1 MKYVSYI
8 CERYFIIMA
17 DTISKVGYLAG
28 ATRFRRIGEKLQSD
42 GDKIYAGLEINF
54 KASWFAT
61 YHTLLEANAPLTM
74 QEITSSIG
82 FTHITVKNIV
92 RELEENGI
100 VKIKP
105 NPLDAR
111 SKHVTLT
118 SKGTNLFAKLDPVW
132 QSISKGLEQLLV
144 TGHPDFINIINRIEK
159 EIEKKPLSE
168 RIKEVEAHSPVTV
181 VDYKPSLKKY
191 FYDLAGNW
199 LLGVLHGKLEKE
211 DEFSLKNPDKA
222 YLEEGGFVFF
232 ALNKNRVVGCVAL
245 KRLSE
250 DKFEF
255 CKLYIDPEERKG
267 GIATKLIERCISR
280 CKENN
285 ASELWLQTTN
295 AMQDA
300 HRLYYKLGFAENKAP
315 KEMHVLKRTQKI
327 MSLTLTKNNKH
338 LN

>member
-1 MKYVSYI
+1 
-8 CERYFIIMA
+8 MA

-42 GDKIYAGLEINF
+42 GDKLYAGLDIDF

-61 YHTLLEANAPLTM
+61 YHTLLEAGKPLTM
-74 QEITSSIG
+74 QDITAAIG

-92 RELEENGI
+92 RELEEHGI

-132 QSISKGLEQLLV
+132 QSISKTLEQLLT

-159 EIEKKPLSE
+159 EIERKPLSQ
-168 RIKEVEAHSPVTV
+168 RIKEADNYSSVSI

-191 FYDLAGNW
+191 FFELAGNW
-199 LLGVLHGKLEKE
+199 LLGMLDGKLEKE
-211 DEFSLKNPDKA
+211 DEYSLKNPDKA

-232 ALNKNRVVGCVAL
+232 ALYKNKVVGCVGL

-255 CKLYIDPEERKG
+255 CKLYINPELRKE

-285 ASELWLQTTN
+285 ATELWLQTTN
-295 AMQDA
+295 ELKDA
-300 HRLYYKLGFAENKAP
+300 HRLYYKLGFAESKAP

-327 MSLTLTKNNKH
+327 MMLKLSKTSNHVN
-338 LN
+338 

>member
-1 MKYVSYI
+1 
-8 CERYFIIMA
+8 MA
-17 DTISKVGYLAG
+17 DSIRKVGYLAG

-42 GDKIYAGLEINF
+42 GDKIYAALDIDF

-61 YHTLLEANAPLTM
+61 YHTLLEADQPLTM
-74 QEITSSIG
+74 QDITASIG

-92 RELEENGI
+92 RELEEHGI

-118 SKGTNLFAKLDPVW
+118 SKGTHLSEKLNPVW
-132 QSISKGLEQLLV
+132 QSISKTLEQLL
-144 TGHPDFINIINRIEK
+144 TGGHPDFINIINRIEK
-159 EIEKKPLSE
+159 DIEKKPLSQ
-168 RIKEVEAHSPVTV
+168 RIKEANNYSSVSV

-191 FYDLAGNW
+191 FYELAGNW
-199 LLGVLHGKLEKE
+199 LLDVLDGKLEKE
-211 DEFSLKNPDKA
+211 DEFSLRNPDKA
-222 YLEEGGFVFF
+222 YLETGGFLFY
-232 ALNKNRVVGCVAL
+232 ALHKNKVAGCVAL
-245 KRLSE
+245 KRLGE

-255 CKLYIDPEERKG
+255 CKLYINPELRKS

-285 ASELWLQTTN
+285 AAELWLQTTN
-295 AMQDA
+295 AMQEA
-300 HRLYYKLGFAENKAP
+300 HRLYYKLGFEESKAP

-327 MSLTLTKNNKH
+327 MQLKLSNANNH
-338 LN
+338 G

>member
-1 MKYVSYI
+1 
-8 CERYFIIMA
+8 MA
-17 DTISKVGYLAG
+17 DSIRKVGYLAG

-42 GDKIYAGLEINF
+42 GDKIYSALNIDF

-61 YHTLLEANAPLTM
+61 YHTLLEAGKPLTM
-74 QEITSSIG
+74 QDIAASIG

-92 RELEENGI
+92 RELEDHDI

-118 SKGTNLFAKLDPVW
+118 TKGTDLFAKLNPVW
-132 QSISKGLEQLLV
+132 QSISKTLEQLL
-144 TGHPDFINIINRIEK
+144 TSGHPDFINIINRIEK
-159 EIEKKPLSE
+159 EIERKPLSE
-168 RIKEVEAHSPVTV
+168 RIKDIESYSPVSI
-181 VDYKPSLKKY
+181 VDYKPLFKKY
-191 FYDLAGNW
+191 FFELAGNW
-199 LLGVLHGKLEKE
+199 LQDVLNGKLEKE

-222 YLEEGGFVFF
+222 YLDEGGFVFF
-232 ALNKNRVVGCVAL
+232 AVNKNKVAGCVAL

-250 DKFEF
+250 NKFEF
-255 CKLYIDPEERKG
+255 CKLYINPELRRA

-285 ASELWLQTTN
+285 AAELWLQTTN
-295 AMQDA
+295 AMQEA
-300 HRLYYKLGFAENKAP
+300 HRLYYKLGFAESKAP

-327 MSLTLTKNNKH
+327 MQLKLFNTNNH
-338 LN
+338 G